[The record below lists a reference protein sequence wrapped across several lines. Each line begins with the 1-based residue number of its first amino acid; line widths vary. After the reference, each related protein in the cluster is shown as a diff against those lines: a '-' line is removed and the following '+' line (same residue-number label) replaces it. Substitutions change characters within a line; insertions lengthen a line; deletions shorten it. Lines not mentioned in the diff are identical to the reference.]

1 MRYSHGDFARGGYAA
16 DGVKG
21 MPKSGSGQDLKLIC
35 PLAMFALGWKMTIPA
50 LQS

>member
-1 MRYSHGDFARGGYAA
+1 MRYCDGDFARGGYAA

-35 PLAMFALGWKMTIPA
+35 PQAKSALGWKMTIPA